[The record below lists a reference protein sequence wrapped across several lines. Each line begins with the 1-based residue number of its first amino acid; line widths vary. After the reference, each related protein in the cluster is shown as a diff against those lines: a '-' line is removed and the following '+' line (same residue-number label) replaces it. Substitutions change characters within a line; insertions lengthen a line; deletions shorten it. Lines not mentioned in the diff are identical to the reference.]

1 MSAAK
6 NPNNDPSMDDILAS
20 IRKIISDD
28 EARAQISGQK
38 PGAPLSHPPG
48 ISPSPR
54 QSPPSDD
61 VLLLT
66 DLVEEPTKGPGMSSN
81 TQPSQPRIDPI
92 KAAEMPQPSVEGPA
106 DGSLVGP
113 SVVGVASTA
122 FARLNQAV
130 QDSVPPPAAPDPGP
144 AISNGGKTI
153 EDLVKEMLRPML
165 KEWLD
170 KNLPPMV
177 ERYVEREISR
187 LTRR

>member
-38 PGAPLSHPPG
+38 AGASHPPG
-48 ISPSPR
+48 IPPSPR
-54 QSPPSDD
+54 PAATHDD

-66 DLVEEPTKGPGMSSN
+66 DLVEEPTNGQGASSG
-81 TQPSQPRIDPI
+81 TQPSPPRIDPA
-92 KAAEMPQPSVEGPA
+92 KAADMPQPSVEEPT

-113 SVVGVASTA
+113 GVAGVATTA

-130 QDSVPPPAAPDPGP
+130 QDSVPPPAAPEPGP
-144 AISNGGKTI
+144 ALGDGGKTI

>member
-6 NPNNDPSMDDILAS
+6 DPNNDPSMDDILAS

-38 PGAPLSHPPG
+38 PGAPGMPPL
-48 ISPSPR
+48 PRPTSPR
-54 QSPPSDD
+54 DD

-66 DLVEEPTKGPGMSSN
+66 DLVEEPTKGQGTSPDAKAS
-81 TQPSQPRIDPI
+81 PPRIDPV
-92 KAAEMPQPSVEGPA
+92 KAAEMPQPSVDVPT

-113 SVVGVASTA
+113 GVAGVATTA

-130 QDSVPPPAAPDPGP
+130 HDSVPPPAAPDPGP
-144 AISNGGKTI
+144 ALGNGGKTI

>member
-38 PGAPLSHPPG
+38 VGMPPHPPG
-48 ISPSPR
+48 IPPSPR
-54 QSPPSDD
+54 HAPPHDD

-66 DLVEEPTKGPGMSSN
+66 DLVEEPGKGPGTSSG
-81 TQPSQPRIDPI
+81 TPPGPPRIDPA
-92 KAAEMPQPSVEGPA
+92 KAADMPQPSVEGPS

-113 SVVGVASTA
+113 GVAGVATTA

-130 QDSVPPPAAPDPGP
+130 QDSVPPPAAPEPGP
-144 AISNGGKTI
+144 ALGNGGKTI